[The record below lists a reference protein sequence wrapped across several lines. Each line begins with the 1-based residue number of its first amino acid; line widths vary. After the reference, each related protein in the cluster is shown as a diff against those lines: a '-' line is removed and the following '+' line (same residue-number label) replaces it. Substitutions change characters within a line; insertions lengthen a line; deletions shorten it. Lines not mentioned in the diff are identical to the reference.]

1 MKSSTSSERAR
12 SRTNFE
18 RRAGADHNCAKVTN
32 PDDLDEMSDG
42 AHQMVH
48 AVLLVD
54 DADIAENE
62 FSPAM
67 QPRLRLDATDAHAIG
82 HPVDDLDLRGRFA
95 ATAYG
100 DVFECRVG
108 GDDAVGRQVAHALEK
123 HQRSI
128 EKPFLA
134 KFNDKQLRRDVMLIV
149 DETLAHELEWQSGE
163 EDEVWRVASLDDRK
177 TALAVNLEQESE
189 LMEQRC

>member
-163 EDEVWRVASLDDRK
+163 
-177 TALAVNLEQESE
+177 LARPQRRCQARGTTRPGTGLEP
-189 LMEQRC
+189 